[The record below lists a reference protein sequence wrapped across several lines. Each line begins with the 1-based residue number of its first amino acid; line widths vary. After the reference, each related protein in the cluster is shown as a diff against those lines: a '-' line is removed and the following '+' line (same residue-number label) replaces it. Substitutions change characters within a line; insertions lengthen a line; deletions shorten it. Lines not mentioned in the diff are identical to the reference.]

1 MLRLI
6 GIDGDKGSGK
16 DTIAEV
22 LIRNY
27 GFKRL
32 AFAQPLKD
40 ILSEVFLLSPDSFED
55 RVLKEEL
62 FPVPL
67 ELTSYHIQRILD
79 CIELRGIKVTD
90 QAIRAC
96 LLMAGTKLHSR
107 REMMQIV
114 GTEMVRTN
122 VGYETWVTIW
132 SKEQEKYDRVI
143 APDAR
148 FANEREA
155 ITVRKGKNLLVKRP
169 GLKSNDG
176 HASENNHGA
185 DADYDAVVNNVVG
198 KQQIQSEFAMWFT
211 TIKDKDLR

>member
-6 GIDGDKGSGK
+6 GLDGDKGVGK

-22 LIRNY
+22 LIKRF

-40 ILSEVFLLSPDSFED
+40 ILSEVFLLDPESFED
-55 RVLKEEL
+55 RVLKEEV
-62 FPVPL
+62 FTVPL
-67 ELTSYHIQRILD
+67 ILHCYHISRILD
-79 CIELRGIKVTD
+79 AIELRGIKVTD

-122 VGYETWVTIW
+122 VGYDTWVTIW
-132 SKEQEKYDRVI
+132 SREQAKYEKVI

-148 FANEREA
+148 FQNERDA
-155 ITVRKGKNLLVKRP
+155 ISVRKGQNVLVKRQS
-169 GLKSNDG
+169 LKSNDA
-176 HASENNHGA
+176 HASENNHGT
-185 DADYDAVVNNVVG
+185 DADYDAIVNNDTDVYS
-198 KQQIQSEFAMWFT
+198 IQSQFAMWYCV
-211 TIKDKDLR
+211 IKDKDLR

>member
-6 GIDGDKGSGK
+6 GLDGDKGTGK
-16 DTIAEV
+16 DTLAEV
-22 LIRNY
+22 LIKRF

-55 RVLKEEL
+55 RILKEEI

-79 CIELRGIKVTD
+79 AIELRGIKVTD

-96 LLMAGTKLHSR
+96 LLLSGTKLISR
-107 REMMQIV
+107 RAMMQIV

-122 VGYETWVTIW
+122 VGYDTWVSIW
-132 SKEQEKYDRVI
+132 AREQAKYERVI

-148 FANEREA
+148 FQNERDA
-155 ITVRKGKNLLVKRP
+155 ISVRKGQNVLVKRP
-169 GLKSNDG
+169 SIQSSDG
-176 HASENNHGA
+176 HASENNHGE
-185 DADYDAVVNNVVG
+185 DSDYDAIVNNTTDVYD
-198 KQQIQSEFAMWFT
+198 IQSQFAMWYV